1 MTCLYQKSDMAHQ
14 VLPLLRLLLLLP
26 WTACSLRKLKLSK
39 IKYLQLNGQWT
50 WKVNWQLRNWIQE
63 GRKPWNLLEL
73 SWALDL
79 KSSRAENLISGLRT
93 KIKKKKKRGKNE
105 KIRSPMGLSVKIM
118 QLFHIYYWVYRFG
131 DFFFLFVFSFIF
143 LLSTLVFQWTLV
155 YSLYDTCFEQD
166 TSCNLRDII

>member
-79 KSSRAENLISGLRT
+79 KSSRAENLISGLRR
-93 KIKKKKKRGKNE
+93 KIKKKKEKKKREERTKRLDHQWAFLWKSCSCFIYIIE
-105 KIRSPMGLSVKIM
+105 STGLVISFFC
-118 QLFHIYYWVYRFG
+118 LFFH
-131 DFFFLFVFSFIF
+131 LFSFF
-143 LLSTLVFQWTLV
+143 PL
-155 YSLYDTCFEQD
+155 
-166 TSCNLRDII
+166 